1 MLLALE
7 SRSLEDVWFLK
18 SSQAV
23 QNSMFS
29 SQNSDLRKMQKAA
42 FPSVAGEGGREGGRV
57 ELWGEGEGGKG
68 DCKGWWGGNSFTAG
82 SPQGSTFST
91 GILCWKWERRA
102 VIAFFMLLLKHHHD
116 TQKTVSHRW
125 HHNISEQHL
134 VAPAMTKSSS
144 KLGVMWTLGEVV
156 TTS

>member
-42 FPSVAGEGGREGGRV
+42 FPSVAREGGREG
-57 ELWGEGEGGKG
+57 
-68 DCKGWWGGNSFTAG
+68 
-82 SPQGSTFST
+82 
-91 GILCWKWERRA
+91 ERE
-102 VIAFFMLLLKHHHD
+102 VLKMRD
-116 TQKTVSHRW
+116 ASL
-125 HHNISEQHL
+125 SAHL
-134 VAPAMTKSSS
+134 
-144 KLGVMWTLGEVV
+144 G
-156 TTS
+156 